1 MSPLATLM
9 LYLVAGTTLG
19 LLALLSG
26 IPAAPL
32 AGALLGAGIV
42 SMSGQL
48 DQAVWPTGTRLS
60 LIHISEPTRPY

>member
-9 LYLVAGTTLG
+9 LYLLAGTSLG

-48 DQAVWPTGTRLS
+48 DQAALANRDTHDSRNRDR
-60 LIHISEPTRPY
+60 HR